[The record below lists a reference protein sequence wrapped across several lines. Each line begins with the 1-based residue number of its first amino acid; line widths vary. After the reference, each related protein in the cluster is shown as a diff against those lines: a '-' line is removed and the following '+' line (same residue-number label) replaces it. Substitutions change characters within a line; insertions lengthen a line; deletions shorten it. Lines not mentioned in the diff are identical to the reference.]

1 MNIRNKA
8 ANANWSNERL
18 LPAFQTPEHLDVYDI
33 RSAPADVQ
41 RTITML
47 AGLINRP
54 QPEIYLVGR
63 DDDLFWLNEALAS
76 VPHTISPARGN
87 DILDTLLKIYRD
99 SIQGLIIYN
108 PGFIDSINIAMMM
121 AGQRDGMV
129 VSPDQAGLLQQSSYK
144 LPVLA
149 DLRNYQWKSRVQAYN
164 WALSNLRR
172 DASSQVVAGLNPTMA
187 GALQS
192 YLVATRAFVYW
203 LHPLNFLPDFT
214 QGLLSERCLMKRI
227 FRSFDPGA
235 VHLGWFISEPF
246 GVRLT
251 SNAGLPVLASDF
263 SNNLEVWTSI
273 PNTGPAH
280 PSISDSSQAPVSQT
294 SQASTPLN
302 ERQNE
307 PEAYVSFTMSE
318 GDNIQY
324 VQHRMVQLWH
334 DPARGS
340 IPLGWTISPVLG
352 QAIPSMATYYQRTA
366 TTNDEFLAGPSGV
379 GYMYPSHWP
388 KEHLPAFLQLT
399 GSLMR
404 NMNLSILEVLDA
416 GLLADLAF
424 LDKGLQ
430 QSYVDALKPF
440 GLKGI
445 LSGSGL
451 NRARWNNI
459 SGVPVYQNLGLAD
472 SVDKTIR
479 LIRNAS
485 PASRF
490 LNIYIFAYKMT
501 PSDVK
506 QVTQQLGNEYEVVTP
521 GKLLSMI
528 ANTAKN
534 GDD

>member
-1 MNIRNKA
+1 MNISTEA

-18 LPAFQTPEHLDVYDI
+18 LPAFQAPEHLDVYDI
-33 RSAPADVQ
+33 RSALPDVQ
-41 RTITML
+41 RTVTML

-54 QPEIYLVGR
+54 QSKIYLISR

-76 VPHTISPARGN
+76 VPHTVSPTRGN
-87 DILDTLLKIYRD
+87 DILDTLLNTHRD
-99 SIQGLIIYN
+99 SIQGLIIYDPN
-108 PGFIDSINIAMMM
+108 FIDSINIAMMM
-121 AGQRDGMV
+121 AGQRDGIV
-129 VSPDQAGLLQQSSYK
+129 VSPDQAGQLQQSPYK
-144 LPVLA
+144 LAVLA
-149 DLRNYQWKSRVQAYN
+149 DLRNYHWKSRVQAYN

-172 DASSQVVAGLNPTMA
+172 DASSQIVAGFNPTIV

-203 LHPLNFLPDFT
+203 LHPCDFLPDFT

-227 FRSFDPGA
+227 FRSFEPGA

-251 SNAGLPVLASDF
+251 SDAGLPVLASDF

-273 PNTGPAH
+273 QNTEHDH
-280 PSISDSSQAPVSQT
+280 PSTSDSRQIPVSQT
-294 SQASTPLN
+294 SQANTPLN
-302 ERQNE
+302 EPQNE
-307 PEAYVSFTMSE
+307 PKAYVSFTMSE

-324 VQHRMVQLWH
+324 IQHRMVQLWH

-340 IPLGWTISPVLG
+340 IPLGWTISPVLM
-352 QAIPSMATYYQRTA
+352 QAIPSMAAYYQRTA
-366 TTNDEFLAGPSGV
+366 TTNDEFLAGPSGA

-399 GSLMR
+399 GRLMQD
-404 NMNLSILEVLDA
+404 MNLTILQVLDA
-416 GLLADLAF
+416 SLLGDLAI
-424 LDKGLQ
+424 LNKDLQ
-430 QSYVDALKPF
+430 QRYVDGLKPF

-451 NRARWNNI
+451 SRARWNRI

-472 SVDKTIR
+472 SVDKTLR

-490 LNIYIFAYKMT
+490 LNVYIFAYKMT

-521 GKLLSMI
+521 GELLSMI
-528 ANTAKN
+528 ADKSKN
-534 GDD
+534 DDD

>member
-1 MNIRNKA
+1 MNIRTEA
-8 ANANWSNERL
+8 ANANWSNETL
-18 LPAFQTPEHLDVYDI
+18 LPAFQPPEHLDVYDI
-33 RSAPADVQ
+33 RGAQGDVQ
-41 RTITML
+41 RTVTML

-54 QPEIYLVGR
+54 RSKIYLVSR

-76 VPHTISPARGN
+76 IPHTLSPARGN
-87 DILDTLLKIYRD
+87 DILDTLLKTYRD

-108 PGFIDSINIAMMM
+108 PNFIDSINIAMMM
-121 AGQRDGMV
+121 AGQHDGMV
-129 VSPDQAGLLQQSSYK
+129 VSPDQAEQLQQSSYK

-149 DLRNYQWKSRVQAYN
+149 DLRNYHWKSRVQAYN

-172 DASSQVVAGLNPTMA
+172 DASSQVVAGFNPTIV

-214 QGLLSERCLMKRI
+214 QGLLSERSLMKRI
-227 FRSFDPGA
+227 FRSFEPGA

-251 SNAGLPVLASDF
+251 SDAGLPVFASDF

-273 PNTGPAH
+273 QNNKHGETSTP
-280 PSISDSSQAPVSQT
+280 DSRQIPVSQT
-294 SQASTPLN
+294 NQANTPLN
-302 ERQNE
+302 ERQNG
-307 PEAYVSFTMSE
+307 PGAYVSFTMSE

-324 VQHRMVQLWH
+324 IQHRMVQLWN

-352 QAIPSMATYYQRTA
+352 QAIPPMAAYYRRTA
-366 TTNDEFLAGPSGV
+366 TTNDEFLAGPSGA
-379 GYMYPSHWP
+379 GYMYPSRWP
-388 KEHLPAFLQLT
+388 KEHLPAYLQLT
-399 GSLMR
+399 GRLMQ
-404 NMNLSILEVLDA
+404 NMNLSILQVLDA
-416 GLLADLAF
+416 GFLGDLAF
-424 LDKGLQ
+424 LNKDLQ
-430 QSYVDALKPF
+430 QHYVDTLKPF

-451 NRARWNNI
+451 SRARWNSI
-459 SGVPVYQNLGLAD
+459 SGVPIYQNLGLAD
-472 SVDKTIR
+472 SVDKTVR
-479 LIRNAS
+479 LVRNAS

-490 LNIYIFAYKMT
+490 LNVYIFAYKMT

-506 QVTQQLGNEYEVVTP
+506 QVTQQLGGEYEVVTP
-521 GKLLSMI
+521 GKLLAML
-528 ANTAKN
+528 AKEN
-534 GDD
+534 S